1 MVIRDHA
8 TFCFIPETLGFV
20 QETQMSEIL
29 PYNGNFEI
37 KLSFA
42 QILIVTAIV
51 CPYMCLCAHPCKVY
65 LEIDD
70 IWGFCHGS
78 EPS

>member
-29 PYNGNFEI
+29 PYNRNFEI

-51 CPYMCLCAHPCKVY
+51 CTCVPVCVFVCAHV
-65 LEIDD
+65 
-70 IWGFCHGS
+70 
-78 EPS
+78 